1 VAELL
6 VEAAQLVELF
16 GELVALLL
24 QALGL
29 GAGAGGLDVVG
40 RGITGGS
47 SRDVL

>member
-1 VAELL
+1 VAQLL
-6 VEAAQLVELF
+6 VAAAQFVEQP

-29 GAGAGGLDVVG
+29 GTAAGGLDVVG

-47 SRDVL
+47 SCHVL